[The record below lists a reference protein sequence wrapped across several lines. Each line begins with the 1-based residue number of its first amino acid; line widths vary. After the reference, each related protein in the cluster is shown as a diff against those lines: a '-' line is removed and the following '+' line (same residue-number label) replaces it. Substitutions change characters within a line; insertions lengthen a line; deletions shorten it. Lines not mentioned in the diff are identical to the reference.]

1 MLKRFT
7 ILLLLVVITAS
18 ANAQNMRFSV
28 ATDLGGQRSFKKGQQ
43 FWALGHT
50 VHALFNLTPKDGI
63 YVWFAYY
70 TNGKFTNE
78 LTANAKSPLT
88 TPQQINYTTRATM
101 RFKHFSV
108 GWRKYLKGN
117 CEIEKGWNLYATA
130 GFGLL
135 PGRIINTHS
144 VSIDTSLYN
153 VPVRE
158 GKANFKR
165 LTADLGLGW
174 EKPIGADF
182 FLYAEGRVW
191 IPASDYPSKYIFV
204 NDNAPL
210 AAMMNVGLRI
220 LF

>member
-7 ILLLLVVITAS
+7 ILLLLAVILAS

-88 TPQQINYTTRATM
+88 TPQQINYTNRASM
-101 RFKHFSV
+101 RFKHFSA

-117 CEIEKGWNLYATA
+117 CEIEKGWNLYTTA

-135 PGRIINTHS
+135 PGRIINAHS

-174 EKPIGADF
+174 EKPVGADF

>member
-7 ILLLLVVITAS
+7 ILLLLDVITAS
-18 ANAQNMRFSV
+18 AFAQNMRFSV

-78 LTANAKSPLT
+78 LTATAKSPLT
-88 TPQQINYTTRATM
+88 TPQQINYSNRATM